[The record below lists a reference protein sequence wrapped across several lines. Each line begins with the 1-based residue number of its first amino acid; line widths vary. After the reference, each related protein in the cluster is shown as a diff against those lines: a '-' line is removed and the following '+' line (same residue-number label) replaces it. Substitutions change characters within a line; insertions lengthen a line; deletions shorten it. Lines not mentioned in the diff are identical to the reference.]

1 MVTLEEMDVIQNGLI
16 AIRKRINSGNWR
28 IGDHRMLK
36 EQTELLA
43 RYQKEYND
51 QFF

>member
-1 MVTLEEMDVIQNGLI
+1 MVTLEEMKIVENDLI
-16 AIRKRINSGNWR
+16 AIRKRISSGNWR

-36 EQTELLA
+36 EQSALLTKY
-43 RYQKEYND
+43 RKEYND